1 MDMNIAKKLLPTFI
15 VTKNLEQKKPYHK
28 ALLRAKTCLVGV
40 ELSVHPIEQR
50 YGSREMRKIF
60 ELESRF
66 QRMLDVEAGL
76 ARALARV
83 GTIPKIDGET
93 IARRAST
100 KIVKVDRI
108 LEFEGEVAHE
118 TMALVLAL
126 SEACGKSG
134 RYVHFGATSN
144 DILDTATALQIR
156 DALAIVESD
165 MRKLLG
171 VLIGQASKYKN
182 TIMVGRTHGQ
192 HAVPTTLGMKFAI
205 WASELGRHVERL
217 DQIKPRVLV
226 GKMSGAV
233 GTGAAWGKNGPRIQD
248 LVMHELKLSG
258 ATASNQ
264 ILQRDRFAELVS
276 FLGLLASTLEK
287 FAREVRNLQRTE
299 IAELEEPFGGRQIG
313 SSTMPQKRNP
323 VRCEKVCGLA
333 RVLRADA
340 QAALENV
347 VIEHERDLTNSS
359 CERVILPECFLLTDE
374 ILKTSIQVLSGIVVH
389 PDRMKRNLQLS
400 RGMNMAEAVMI
411 ELTKRGMNRQVAHKV
426 LRECT
431 STALAK
437 EISLMEVLRRDQRV
451 LKYLPEKDIKPLFDP
466 NRYLGS
472 AVETVEAVVKKLR
485 PLQMK

>member
-1 MDMNIAKKLLPTFI
+1 
-15 VTKNLEQKKPYHK
+15 
-28 ALLRAKTCLVGV
+28 
-40 ELSVHPIEQR
+40 LSVHPIEQR
-50 YGSREMRKIF
+50 YGSSEMRGIF

-66 QRMLDVEAGL
+66 QRMLDVEAEL
-76 ARALARV
+76 AKALAKV
-83 GTIPKIDGET
+83 GIIPKTDAEVIE
-93 IARRAST
+93 RRAST
-100 KIVKVDRI
+100 KIVKVNRI
-108 LEFEGEVAHE
+108 LEFEREVGHE

-156 DALAIVESD
+156 DVLKIVEGD
-165 MRKLLG
+165 LRKLLG
-171 VLIGQASKYKN
+171 VLIGQASRYKS

-205 WASELGRHVERL
+205 WASELGRHIERL
-217 DQIKPRVLV
+217 DQLKPRVLV

-233 GTGAAWGKNGPRIQD
+233 GTGAAWEKNGPRIQE
-248 LVMHELKLSG
+248 LVMNELKLSG
-258 ATASNQ
+258 AMTSNQ

-299 IAELEEPFGGRQIG
+299 IAELEEPFGGHQIG

-323 VRCEKVCGLA
+323 VRCEMVCGLA
-333 RVLRADA
+333 RVLRADTH
-340 QAALENV
+340 AALENV

-374 ILKTSIQVLSGIVVH
+374 ILKTSIKVLSGIVVH
-389 PDRMKRNLQLS
+389 PDQMKRNLQLS
-400 RGMNMAEAVMI
+400 KGMNMAEAVMI
-411 ELTKRGMNRQVAHKV
+411 ELTRRGMNRQVAHKV

-437 EISLMEVLRRDQRV
+437 EIPLPEVLRRDRRV
-451 LKYLPEKDIKPLFDP
+451 VKYLPEKDLRPLFDP
-466 NRYLGS
+466 NKYLGS
-472 AVETVEAVVKKLR
+472 AVETVEAVVKRLR
-485 PLQMK
+485 PLQRK